1 MHVWNSNNFT
11 PTTQLVIITYE
22 NLSVPMSANLQNFSN
37 NITELFKILFILA
50 KYLIKQYPNPFFSPL
65 KIGFL

>member
-22 NLSVPMSANLQNFSN
+22 NLSVPMSVNLQNFSN

-50 KYLIKQYPNPFFSPL
+50 K
-65 KIGFL
+65 